1 MTNPTEAYGKTVKLG
16 SDPRELEG
24 TLLIRA
30 ASQLQKHRDNWDP
43 RSKELGPALQ
53 FNRQIWTIFASA
65 VTDDSSE
72 LPVEIRQNLA
82 NLALFVFKQTV
93 AVQASSD
100 PQKLD
105 SLININ
111 RQIAAGLFQKPNLS
125 SQAAPATQASPTGQP
140 PQATIG

>member
-1 MTNPTEAYGKTVKLG
+1 MVNPAEAYGKTVKLG
-16 SDPRELEG
+16 SDPRELEA

-30 ASQLQKHRDNWDP
+30 ASRLQKHRDNWD
-43 RSKELGPALQ
+43 SLDKDLSSALL
-53 FNRQIWTIFASA
+53 FNRQIWTIFASSVA
-65 VTDDSSE
+65 EETNE
-72 LPVEIRQNLA
+72 LPHDIRQNLA

-111 RQIAAGLFQKPNLS
+111 RQIAAGLFQKPNLP
-125 SQAAPATQASPTGQP
+125 SQVAQTP
-140 PQATIG
+140 

>member
-1 MTNPTEAYGKTVKLG
+1 MRNPTDAYGKTVKLG
-16 SDPRELEG
+16 SDPRELEA
-24 TLLIRA
+24 TLLIQA
-30 ASQLQKHRDNWDP
+30 ASRLQKHQDNWDP
-43 RSKELGPALQ
+43 RSKDLSAALQ

-65 VTDDSSE
+65 VTDESNE
-72 LPVEIRQNLA
+72 LPLDIRQNLA

-111 RQIAAGLFQKPNLS
+111 RQIAAGLFQKQNLS
-125 SQAAPATQASPTGQP
+125 TQAAPTIPAAQAGRTSQIITS
-140 PQATIG
+140 